1 MDTAVSTTN
10 HLTTTNTNIQH
21 PAWLQDT
28 ITLGE
33 NIRDLN
39 MMAFKPATEF
49 GIPVVVVLN
58 CIAFCDV
65 TTFSLVK
72 T

>member
-1 MDTAVSTTN
+1 MT
-10 HLTTTNTNIQH
+10 
-21 PAWLQDT
+21 
-28 ITLGE
+28 
-33 NIRDLN
+33 
-39 MMAFKPATEF
+39 AFKSATEF

>member
-10 HLTTTNTNIQH
+10 HLTTTNTNIQR
-21 PAWLQDT
+21 PGWPQDT
-28 ITLGE
+28 TTSGE
-33 NIRDLN
+33 NIGGLN
-39 MMAFKPATEF
+39 MTAFKSATEF
-49 GIPVVVVLN
+49 GIPTVVVLN